1 MSGSS
6 ISNTWDLPDDSSARH
21 AMRKTV
27 KEESSDMRLA
37 ICLGIFLA
45 LQITAALFFK
55 WSSLAP
61 ARYWPGFILGN
72 LFGMVS
78 ILLLIQL
85 HRQMDP
91 ASVLGITT
99 GASFL
104 LCQIALLL
112 VFRQGIPPAG
122 WVGIALI
129 LAGTLVFAFYSP
141 MVKS

>member
-1 MSGSS
+1 MH
-6 ISNTWDLPDDSSARH
+6 L
-21 AMRKTV
+21 V
-27 KEESSDMRLA
+27 F
-37 ICLGIFLA
+37 CLGIFLA

-61 ARYWPGFILGN
+61 ACYWPGFILGN
-72 LFGMVS
+72 LFGMGS

-99 GASFL
+99 GASFIF
-104 LCQIALLL
+104 CQVALLL
-112 VFRQGIPPAG
+112 VFRQGIPLAG

-141 MVKS
+141 TVKS

>member
-1 MSGSS
+1 MNCGMKQEQE
-6 ISNTWDLPDDSSARH
+6 NP
-21 AMRKTV
+21 
-27 KEESSDMRLA
+27 DMRLA
-37 ICLGIFLA
+37 VCLGIFLA
-45 LQITAALFFK
+45 LQIIAALFFK

-72 LFGMVS
+72 LFGMGS

-104 LCQIALLL
+104 FCQIALML
-112 VFRQGIPPAG
+112 VFRQGIPLSG
-122 WVGIALI
+122 WVGILLI
-129 LAGTLVFAFYSP
+129 LAGTLVFTFYSP